1 MAYESGQRDRRA
13 AYPDQPPSLP
23 FIATIASSASLM
35 YIYIDTHARCRC
47 MDTLSVSFF
56 ALKFWKEFFF
66 FGYKAVLTMGSRFER
81 RRREM
86 CKRETNAC
94 QRGMT
99 KAYIQRHRKKV
110 HYFERNLYTRKRGK
124 RRRNLLHFHAYRIV
138 FKNPPKNGGGENNMK
153 KRNST

>member
-13 AYPDQPPSLP
+13 AYPDQPPS
-23 FIATIASSASLM
+23 TIHCNNSILHVVDV
-35 YIYIDTHARCRC
+35 YIYRC
-47 MDTLSVSFF
+47 MPAVDAWIPSLSPFLPSNFE
-56 ALKFWKEFFF
+56 KNFFF
-66 FGYKAVLTMGSRFER
+66 FGYKAILTMGSRFER